1 MTDHLTNREQA
12 TLVTASHREGLTLRG
27 PRFTPFDVAAFVVSV
42 LMIWGPLAAGALR
55 Q

>member
-1 MTDHLTNREQA
+1 MTDLHHDERLARDAAGRRREP
-12 TLVTASHREGLTLRG
+12 LFMPL
-27 PRFTPFDVAAFVVSV
+27 DVAAFVVAL